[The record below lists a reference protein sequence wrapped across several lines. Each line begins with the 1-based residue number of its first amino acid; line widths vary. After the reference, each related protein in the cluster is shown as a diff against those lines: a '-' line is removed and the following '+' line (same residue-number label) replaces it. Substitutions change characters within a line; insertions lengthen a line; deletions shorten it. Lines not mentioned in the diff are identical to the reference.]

1 MVMKKREGEREYTL
15 SSHAGPMQH
24 AQEIS
29 EAGVRRLALVCALH
43 SVRLPSVTQTHGNA
57 DHVCLLAS
65 GCDIDRE
72 TQELAVT
79 RTALYMNQ
87 IEALWQLR
95 SVVCKLCVSAVGICM
110 GFKMFHF

>member
-1 MVMKKREGEREYTL
+1 
-15 SSHAGPMQH
+15 MQH

-57 DHVCLLAS
+57 DHVRF
-65 GCDIDRE
+65 DIDRE

-87 IEALWQLR
+87 IEALGQLR
-95 SVVCKLCVSAVGICM
+95 SAVCKLCVSAVGICM